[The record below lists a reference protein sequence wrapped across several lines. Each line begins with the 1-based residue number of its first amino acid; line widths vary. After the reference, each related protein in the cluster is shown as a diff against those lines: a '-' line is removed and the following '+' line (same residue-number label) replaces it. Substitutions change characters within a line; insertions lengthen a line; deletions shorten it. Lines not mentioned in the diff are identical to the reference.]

1 MVHGLDIF
9 REWFAEYPSRYVVI
23 GGTACNLV
31 LAQYGAPERATH
43 DIDMVIVAESF
54 DKAFYQRFV
63 SFIEQGDYQHKGK
76 AGAYVLYRFEQP
88 KDKSF
93 PPKIELLSKRPD
105 HLADIETDLGRFQT
119 VDASGSLSAILLD
132 DEYYALLDKGIEIV
146 DGIPVL
152 GLHYL
157 PIFKIHAWANL
168 TDDKAAGKN
177 IHRDEINKHRR
188 DVLRL
193 CALFEPG
200 TKIPLPAGIASE
212 VKRFVEARP
221 WDDNMMRNLGL
232 RISADDMSDLI
243 LSSYTSDDLG
253 L

>member
-1 MVHGLDIF
+1 MVHGLETF
-9 REWFAEYPSRYVVI
+9 RDWFAEYPGRYVVI

-54 DKAFYQRFV
+54 DAAFYQRFV
-63 SFIEQGDYQHKGK
+63 SFILEGGYQHRGK
-76 AGAYVLYRFEQP
+76 ADKYVLYRFGQP
-88 KDKSF
+88 ANDSF

-105 HLADIETDLGRFQT
+105 ALVGIETELGRFQT
-119 VDASGSLSAILLD
+119 IDAAGSLSAILLD
-132 DEYYALLDKGIEIV
+132 DEYYELIDRGIEV
-146 DGIPVL
+146 VEGIPVL

-157 PIFKIHAWANL
+157 PVFKIHAWANL
-168 TDDKAAGKN
+168 TDDKAAGN
-177 IHRDEINKHRR
+177 SVHSDEINKHKR

-200 TKIPLPAGIASE
+200 TRVSLPASIVAE
-212 VKRFVEARP
+212 VQRFVSERP

-232 RISADDMSDLI
+232 RISADNMAELI
-243 LSSYTSDDLG
+243 LSSYVENEE
-253 L
+253 